1 MCGRLPIV
9 KHLSLMCGGLASVKH
24 VGHIWLRIELCCMKQ
39 VLLAPLGSLC
49 RSLPVQSRHIPSRA
63 TLFVCC
69 LSSDIV
75 ASDGSAVDF
84 PFSTL
89 IKSRKNPH
97 KTSWTKAVI
106 EQSAM
111 KCSYRHRMLD
121 AQFLQHVYLFVQIC
135 NNFVQIC
142 NNC

>member
-24 VGHIWLRIELCCMKQ
+24 VSHICLRIELCYMKQ

-89 IKSRKNPH
+89 IKSRNTGRKCRQNWLNDNSGRKCRHDIVQPRDPRFLC
-97 KTSWTKAVI
+97 TWSDRGIASDG
-106 EQSAM
+106 SA
-111 KCSYRHRMLD
+111 
-121 AQFLQHVYLFVQIC
+121 
-135 NNFVQIC
+135 
-142 NNC
+142 